1 MSTES
6 VWVIARATIRCQ
18 SCDELIGA
26 GEWLRLISAGRWPW
40 CCACVKRRVH
50 LDPPERETPIEVA
63 PREHFD
69 LSRFSRFSRH
79 DVDRILTAVR
89 RDARVT
95 VSSGRP
101 SREPGE
107 EG

>member
-1 MSTES
+1 MAS
-6 VWVIARATIRCQ
+6 VWVIAKDMLRCQ
-18 SCDELIGA
+18 SCDQMIGQ
-26 GEWLRLISAGRWPW
+26 GEWVRLISAGRWPW
-40 CCACVKRRVH
+40 CVVCVKRRVQ
-50 LDPPERETPIEVA
+50 LDPPEHETPKEVA

-69 LSRFSRFSRH
+69 LSRFSKFSRH
-79 DVDRILTAVR
+79 DVDRILATAR